1 MMSQQDMYQVQPAP
15 PCPEC
20 EVFPV
25 EPCPPRLRTDCI
37 IVDSLICTKRLQK
50 VAELVIPAATLGDII
65 EIGPGGVISPLVTLT
80 PDLSGLVSQVTVV
93 EDTVINTG
101 YLPANITILGI
112 PTPIQVNLP
121 FQEET
126 SCPGT
131 CPEDRVEE
139 TPYQVDTVITQGI
152 EALGVGVA
160 SILFKVILSTNLTVS
175 RPVVIKDPN
184 MQTVRDVH
192 PDRCS

>member
-1 MMSQQDMYQVQPAP
+1 MSDKDLYQVQPEP

-20 EVFPV
+20 DISPTESCAPN
-25 EPCPPRLRTDCI
+25 LRTDCI
-37 IVDSLICTKRLQK
+37 VVDSLICSKKLQK

-65 EIGPGGVISPLVTLT
+65 DIGPGGIITPLITLE
-80 PDLSGLVSQVTVV
+80 PDLSGIVSQMTVV
-93 EDTVINTG
+93 EDTIINTG

-112 PTPIQVNLP
+112 STPLQVNLP

-139 TPYQVDTVITQGI
+139 TPFKIDAVVTQGI

-160 SILFKVILSTNLTVS
+160 NITFKVILSTNLTVS
-175 RPVVIKDPN
+175 RPIIVKDQN
-184 MQTVRDVH
+184 MQIVQDVN
-192 PDRCS
+192 PNRCS